1 MRESSHLESSG
12 SLILALT
19 PIRRSS
25 RFRDGAVAS
34 LSRVD
39 GGGAVEARRLSS
51 KAVSIFS
58 IRNIDEYPIKEYLG
72 GMKVNTSVTLS
83 PETLRA
89 IDEIAGELLNRS
101 RVIEQAVLEF
111 IERRRRAA
119 RDARD
124 LEILNRSADV
134 LNEEV
139 EDILGY
145 QIEL

>member
-1 MRESSHLESSG
+1 
-12 SLILALT
+12 
-19 PIRRSS
+19 
-25 RFRDGAVAS
+25 
-34 LSRVD
+34 
-39 GGGAVEARRLSS
+39 
-51 KAVSIFS
+51 
-58 IRNIDEYPIKEYLG
+58 
-72 GMKVNTSVTLS
+72 MKVKTSVTLS

-101 RVIEQAVLEF
+101 RVIELAVLEF

-124 LEILNRSADV
+124 LEILNRSADA

-145 QIEL
+145 QVEM